1 MTGLFPAM
9 SDVLE
14 LSADARRASLAGTRM
29 LIAEECFDAIVDLL
43 VTSKAVSAREAGVM
57 LGSLASRLTD
67 HAEGRTDT
75 DWIVHRQEMLE
86 QACRVRQ
93 RAIAYAGMA

>member
-1 MTGLFPAM
+1 M

-29 LIAEECFDAIVDLL
+29 LIAEECFDAIIDLL
-43 VTSKAVSAREAGVM
+43 VASKAVSAREAGVM
-57 LGSLASRLTD
+57 LGSLALRLAD

-75 DWIVHRQEMLE
+75 DWIVHKTEMRD
-86 QACRVRQ
+86 QAYRVRQ
-93 RAIAYAGMA
+93 RANAYAEMAGS

>member
-1 MTGLFPAM
+1 M

-14 LSADARRASLAGTRM
+14 LTREARRAFLAGTRM

-57 LGSLASRLTD
+57 LGSLASRLAD
-67 HAEGRTDT
+67 HADGKTET
-75 DWIVHRQEMLE
+75 DWIVHSTEMRE
-86 QACRVRQ
+86 QAFRVRQ
-93 RAIAYAGMA
+93 RANAYAEMA